1 MTSRDSPQILKKE
14 SLLAGYNTRAFPL
27 TPVVQQSITPLTALL
42 LACVHPPPPVV
53 FFSAKGAD
61 VHRLLQYYC
70 HGYFHLILLLFC
82 VPVTT
87 GRKAVT
93 MVLSFIFFAKPFTI
107 Q

>member
-1 MTSRDSPQILKKE
+1 MDTGFCYIIVIVT
-14 SLLAGYNTRAFPL
+14 Y
-27 TPVVQQSITPLTALL
+27 
-42 LACVHPPPPVV
+42 
-53 FFSAKGAD
+53 
-61 VHRLLQYYC
+61 
-70 HGYFHLILLLFC
+70 LILLLFC